1 MYTFSLKSASSTFSR
16 HCILLLTLLTTQ
28 SCPTLEI
35 PRSGYFLGSPVLD
48 LLKLKYTF
56 PPPVQVWSRLSVLKF
71 CCSFTHCVTDCLM
84 SPKEVWAWQAS
95 HCVCECQHEREQAG
109 NDGGQ
114 RNHWIIFIIF
124 IANKHIVGSSKE
136 QPCLGFRD
144 YGPGLILL
152 LLLLPPPS
160 MFVPSTHTH

>member
-114 RNHWIIFIIF
+114 SVRRVVWRSTE
-124 IANKHIVGSSKE
+124 IASVSRARTELAPPAAPALVLHDRAAG
-136 QPCLGFRD
+136 PPAHRCL
-144 YGPGLILL
+144 
-152 LLLLPPPS
+152 
-160 MFVPSTHTH
+160 TA